1 MSITS
6 ALVLYAVIWCLT
18 FLIVLPIGQ
27 VHQHETGE
35 IVPGTPASAPSEARI
50 ARKAIISTV
59 VAAVVWMAVFL
70 VVYNKLV
77 TIDDINLFTL
87 PSDR

>member
-6 ALVLYAVIWCLT
+6 AIVLYAVIWCLT

-35 IVPGTPASAPSEARI
+35 VVPGTPASAPTEARI
-50 ARKAIISTV
+50 ARKAIISTI
-59 VAAVVWMAVFL
+59 VAAVVWLGIFM
-70 VVYNKLV
+70 VVYNRLV
-77 TIDDINLFTL
+77 TIDDIPFLTL

>member
-6 ALVLYAVIWCLT
+6 AIVLYAAIWCLT

-35 IVPGTPASAPSEARI
+35 IVPGTPASAPTDARI
-50 ARKAIISTV
+50 ARKAIISTIW
-59 VAAVVWMAVFL
+59 ATIVWAIVFCVL
-70 VVYNKLV
+70 YFELFS
-77 TIDDINLFTL
+77 IHDIPFLTP
-87 PSDR
+87 PSAR

>member
-6 ALVLYAVIWCLT
+6 AIVLYAVIWCLT

-27 VHQHETGE
+27 VHQHETGDV
-35 IVPGTPASAPSEARI
+35 VPGTPASAPTEARI
-50 ARKAIISTV
+50 ARKAIISTI
-59 VAAVVWMAVFL
+59 VAAVVWLGIFM
-70 VVYNKLV
+70 VVYNRLV
-77 TIDDINLFTL
+77 TIDDIPFLTL

>member
-6 ALVLYAVIWCLT
+6 ALVLYAVLWCLS

-50 ARKAIISTV
+50 ARKAILATV
-59 VAAVVWMAVFL
+59 IAALLWVVIFV
-70 VVYNKLV
+70 VVYLELFS
-77 TIDDINLFTL
+77 IHDIPFLTP
-87 PSDR
+87 PSIR

>member
-6 ALVLYAVIWCLT
+6 AIVLYAVIWCLA

-27 VHQHETGE
+27 VHQHETGDV
-35 IVPGTPASAPSEARI
+35 VPGTPASAPTEARI
-50 ARKAIISTV
+50 ARKAIISTI
-59 VAAVVWMAVFL
+59 VAAVVWLGIFM
-70 VVYNKLV
+70 VVYNRLV
-77 TIDDINLFTL
+77 TIDDIPFLTL

>member
-1 MSITS
+1 MGITS
-6 ALVLYAVIWCLT
+6 ALVLFAVIWSMT

-50 ARKAIISTV
+50 ARKALISAV
-59 VAAVVWMAVFL
+59 IAAVAWVVIFL
-70 VVYNKLV
+70 IVYNQLV
-77 TIDDINLFTL
+77 SIDDIPFLT
-87 PSDR
+87 PPAAR